1 MTHNYSNI
9 STLQV
14 QSQKLK
20 QIPNCLEPSGIGRSL
35 SLPVVAMRRTSARS
49 RRDLVRDASGNT
61 VRITENPCDK
71 IQLQLETINNQTYII
86 MEDVNLLKHKLFR
99 GRGDRTMLG
108 ARRVTSFASRGKRI
122 IASICSFLF

>member
-9 STLQV
+9 STLQA

-20 QIPNCLEPSGIGRSL
+20 QIPNCREP
-35 SLPVVAMRRTSARS
+35 V
-49 RRDLVRDASGNT
+49 VRDASGT
-61 VRITENPCDK
+61 RSDK

-86 MEDVNLLKHKLFR
+86 MEDVNLLKHKLLR
-99 GRGDRTMLG
+99 GRGVTRATG
-108 ARRVTSFASRGKRI
+108 SGRARRVTSFARRGKKI

>member
-1 MTHNYSNI
+1 MTHI

-20 QIPNCLEPSGIGRSL
+20 QIPNCRE
-35 SLPVVAMRRTSARS
+35 PVVAMRRTSARS
-49 RRDLVRDASGNT
+49 LRDASGNV

>member
-14 QSQKLK
+14 QSQTLK
-20 QIPNCLEPSGIGRSL
+20 QIPNCRE
-35 SLPVVAMRRTSARS
+35 PVVAMRRTSARS
-49 RRDLVRDASGNT
+49 LREDLARDASGNV

-86 MEDVNLLKHKLFR
+86 MEDVNLLKHKLLR

-108 ARRVTSFASRGKRI
+108 ARRVTSFARRGKMI

>member
-20 QIPNCLEPSGIGRSL
+20 QIPNCRE
-35 SLPVVAMRRTSARS
+35 PVVATQSREAGLSAQMGE
-49 RRDLVRDASGNT
+49 ASGNV

-86 MEDVNLLKHKLFR
+86 MEDVNLLKHKLLR

-108 ARRVTSFASRGKRI
+108 ARRVTSFARRGKRI

>member
-1 MTHNYSNI
+1 MTHNY

-14 QSQKLK
+14 QSQ
-20 QIPNCLEPSGIGRSL
+20 IRE
-35 SLPVVAMRRTSARS
+35 PVVAMRRTSARS
-49 RRDLVRDASGNT
+49 LRDASGNV
-61 VRITENPCDK
+61 VRITENPWDK

-99 GRGDRTMLG
+99 GRGDT
-108 ARRVTSFASRGKRI
+108 RRVTSFASRGKRI

>member
-14 QSQKLK
+14 QSQKLSR
-20 QIPNCLEPSGIGRSL
+20 EP
-35 SLPVVAMRRTSARS
+35 A
-49 RRDLVRDASGNT
+49 
-61 VRITENPCDK
+61 ENPCDK

-86 MEDVNLLKHKLFR
+86 MEDVNLLKHKLLR
-99 GRGDRTMLG
+99 GRGDRAMLG
-108 ARRVTSFASRGKRI
+108 ARRVLNGFAVGRRSALRDESVTSFARRCKRI